1 MRLAATN
8 ARGNVDAEAATP
20 HANAIATCLADVDV
34 AVCKAAAEALG
45 KLGLPEL
52 YTCTVFVDEAS
63 GKHVRFDY
71 NQHAMSAM
79 INFIHLLEKS
89 QTSKLSL

>member
-1 MRLAATN
+1 MDGEVRLAATN

-63 GKHVRFDY
+63 GKHVRFD
-71 NQHAMSAM
+71 
-79 INFIHLLEKS
+79 
-89 QTSKLSL
+89 